1 MNRLT
6 TCGAMILLAVA
17 QATPSLAG
25 PIQWAA
31 GNGHYYDV
39 VPVTDQV
46 TWDASF
52 ASAASTIF
60 NGVPGF
66 LATITSQA
74 EQDFIV
80 GQFGDAIR
88 AKWLGGFQP
97 PGSPEPAGGW
107 QWITGEPF
115 VYNNWESTEPNNSGG
130 NENHL
135 LFATAGLATLGV
147 WNDLNGEAPP
157 ATFVNGYVVE
167 FVPEPST
174 LTLTGFGLIGLL
186 AYGCRRRRR
195 T

>member
-1 MNRLT
+1 MNRPT
-6 TCGAMILLAVA
+6 TCGAMILVVVALA
-17 QATPSLAG
+17 TSSLAA
-25 PIQWAA
+25 PIHWAA
-31 GNGHYYDV
+31 GNGHFYDV

-52 ASAASTIF
+52 ASASSTIF
-60 NGVPGF
+60 NGVPGH

-107 QWITGEPF
+107 QWITGEAF
-115 VYNNWESTEPNNSGG
+115 VYTNWEPTEPNNSGG
-130 NENHL
+130 NENRL

-174 LTLTGFGLIGLL
+174 VTLAALAILGLAI
-186 AYGCRRRRR
+186 YRRLRRA
-195 T
+195 